1 MKVSISK
8 YLGFTDNEVK
18 QIFSEEREQLFEKRE
33 EIVKNQKRQIVV
45 VEH

>member
-18 QIFSEEREQLFEKRE
+18 QIFKEEHEQLFEKRE
-33 EIVKNQKRQIVV
+33 EIVKNQKDQIIVV
-45 VEH
+45 RH